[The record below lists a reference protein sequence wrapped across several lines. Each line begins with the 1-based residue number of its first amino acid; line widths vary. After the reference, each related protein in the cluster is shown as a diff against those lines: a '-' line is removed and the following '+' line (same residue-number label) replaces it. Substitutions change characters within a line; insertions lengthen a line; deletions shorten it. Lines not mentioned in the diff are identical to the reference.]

1 MFSRLVRQMTCRT
14 TERSAGNSG
23 IPAPRCRGIDNVRAV
38 AQLARDRAWG
48 RVVGVVRGVVVEGVA
63 GRPERAERA
72 AVVGGVVVFDVWLGE
87 AAAADVEPEA
97 EAWDVTAMPRLNVPT
112 APMLSHAAALRLR
125 RAGWG
130 RFVAAMTMNLRT
142 SGVTRVGGR

>member
-1 MFSRLVRQMTCRT
+1 MFSRFVRQVTCRT

-38 AQLARDRAWG
+38 CQLARDRAWG
-48 RVVGVVRGVVVEGVA
+48 RVVGVERGAVVEGVA
-63 GRPERAERA
+63 DRDERA
-72 AVVGGVVVFDVWLGE
+72 AVVGGVVAFDVGPGE
-87 AAAADVEPEA
+87 AAEVVGAVPEA

-130 RFVAAMTMNLRT
+130 RFVVAMEMNLRT
-142 SGVTRVGGR
+142 AGVAKVGGR